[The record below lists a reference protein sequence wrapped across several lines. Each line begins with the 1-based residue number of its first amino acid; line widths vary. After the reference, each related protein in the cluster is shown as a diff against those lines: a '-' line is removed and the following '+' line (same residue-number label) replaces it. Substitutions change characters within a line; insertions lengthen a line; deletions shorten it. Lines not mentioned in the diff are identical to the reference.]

1 MDYIQ
6 WAIGFF
12 IQHRRWLVLSPI
24 ENPSKYTKASITKGF
39 QPNDDFAFSCVIRPK
54 CYKALGF

>member
-6 WAIGFF
+6 WAIGYV
-12 IQHRRWLVLSPI
+12 IQHRRWLVLSPTKKL
-24 ENPSKYTKASITKGF
+24 SKYVKSLITKDFQSNDGF
-39 QPNDDFAFSCVIRPK
+39 ALSCVIRPK